1 MPERPHK
8 CIQLVALLITSHIP
22 EFPSLA
28 ESNYSKCIYSG
39 DFQFT
44 QRDVLK
50 ISRFGGKA
58 VMESGH
64 VILLVWGKINTR
76 PGCVYLVLPAVNSS
90 RGLKNRVRL
99 PHRMAPFREFYAE
112 CTNIPDLC
120 MPKKNSRRSPASFL
134 SQKFPEHQHLSRAL
148 GNVGKMK
155 MDETSSGQASIWEIS
170 SSLIICCHFKWIFF
184 NYLF

>member
-1 MPERPHK
+1 
-8 CIQLVALLITSHIP
+8 
-22 EFPSLA
+22 
-28 ESNYSKCIYSG
+28 
-39 DFQFT
+39 
-44 QRDVLK
+44 
-50 ISRFGGKA
+50 
-58 VMESGH
+58 MESGH

-99 PHRMAPFREFYAE
+99 PHRMAPFREFHAE

-120 MPKKNSRRSPASFL
+120 LPKKNSRRSPASFL